1 VGSPNDRDM
10 DAAFYLVLIEVHLRT
25 AVYRKGQRLTLEE
38 MEANGF
44 TLLHF
49 CLARLETDIA
59 IRKLA
64 A

>member
-1 VGSPNDRDM
+1 M